1 MFRLSVG
8 AIGFASLSLWLPPV
22 TFRLSVGAI
31 GFASLSLWLPPVT
44 FRLSV
49 GFFEHLET
57 LLYCHSNSS
66 SLPLWNSPFRKCI
79 FFCLSIWSEDVQYEY
94 KSTLCEVCGR
104 RKSSFG
110 YFLIFY
116 GILMI
121 YTFGIACLGNP
132 APYLSTEPLASL
144 RSASG
149 SPVTFCCWYCYNN
162 SSILTIFINV
172 YIYILLFI
180 EYVLTIAFLGK
191 MSFSLFFLWFFIYF
205 LVFLSDLKTNSFTSL
220 SLWFPSLTLHH
231 SVELPF

>member
-57 LLYCHSNSS
+57 LLCCHSNSS

-79 FFCLSIWSEDVQYEY
+79 FSYLSIWSEDVQYEY

-104 RKSSFG
+104 RKSSISRFWWAISAIRELLFVYILSLFYS
-110 YFLIFY
+110 YFSIYFSLLLWLFY
-116 GILMI
+116 EILMI
-121 YTFGIACLGNP
+121 YTFGIACLENP
-132 APYLSTEPLASL
+132 APYLSTPTETL
-144 RSASG
+144 
-149 SPVTFCCWYCYNN
+149 
-162 SSILTIFINV
+162 
-172 YIYILLFI
+172 
-180 EYVLTIAFLGK
+180 
-191 MSFSLFFLWFFIYF
+191 FLWRGSIIYE
-205 LVFLSDLKTNSFTSL
+205 VWSRRNSRIS
-220 SLWFPSLTLHH
+220 WIW
-231 SVELPF
+231 